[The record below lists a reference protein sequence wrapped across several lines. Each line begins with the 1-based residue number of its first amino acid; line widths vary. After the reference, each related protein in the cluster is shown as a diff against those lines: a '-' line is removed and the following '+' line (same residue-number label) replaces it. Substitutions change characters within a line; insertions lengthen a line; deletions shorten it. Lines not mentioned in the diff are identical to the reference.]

1 MNARE
6 LYGMGPAPA
15 NTKADFMTKAAAFMD
30 GLMSGAPAAPAQAA
44 TAQAVPAASPSGKT
58 QDEKRGIV
66 NGMLDKLASANADAH
81 KKGLETMSKV
91 LDDIFNK

>member
-44 TAQAVPAASPSGKT
+44 PAAGPSGKT